1 MCNCMLFLF
10 FFLFFSREEFGRAG
24 GGDMHKIHSERVI
37 AYD

>member
-10 FFLFFSREEFGRAG
+10 FFLFFSREEFGRG
-24 GGDMHKIHSERVI
+24 GGMHKIHSERVI